1 MAVLNNAFIK
11 VTVARFNLH
20 QNLNKQAYDLAK
32 TLLKRTVQTIETCI
46 ANVSRA
52 NCDSL
57 GRPRFPALAPVSPS
71 ACTNCRPCAYSFDNL
86 GICFLPQFFNQVLV
100 MGKSS
105 VSDLSEHVFDLIQ
118 ELFAI
123 DPMLLTSVMPQLEF
137 KLKVV
142 TTHSHT
148 CWDRCNEAQVL
159 FFCDLLIGYLGV
171 THRDEISNQKCLI
184 FLG

>member
-1 MAVLNNAFIK
+1 MNNAFIEI
-11 VTVARFNLH
+11 TIGCFNLY

-46 ANVSRA
+46 ANVSSA

-57 GRPRFPALAPVSPS
+57 GRLHFPALAPVSPS
-71 ACTNCRPCAYSFDNL
+71 ACTNWCPCAYSFDSL
-86 GICFLPQFFNQVLV
+86 GVCFLPQFFNQVLV

-137 KLKVV
+137 KLKVI
-142 TTHSHT
+142 TAQCHT
-148 CWDRCNEAQVL
+148 RWSSL
-159 FFCDLLIGYLGV
+159 
-171 THRDEISNQKCLI
+171 
-184 FLG
+184 

>member
-1 MAVLNNAFIK
+1 MAVWNKAFIK
-11 VTVARFNLH
+11 LTLGCFLFY

-46 ANVSRA
+46 ANVSSA

-57 GRPRFPALAPVSPS
+57 RRRRLPALAPFLPS
-71 ACTNCRPCAYSFDNL
+71 AHSCDNL
-86 GICFLPQFFNQVLV
+86 EIYFLRQFFNQVLV

-137 KLKVV
+137 KLKVL
-142 TTHSHT
+142 TGHSHR
-148 CWDRCNEAQVL
+148 CWNKESPVL
-159 FFCDLLIGYLGV
+159 FL
-171 THRDEISNQKCLI
+171 
-184 FLG
+184 